1 MHKKIDGLNI
11 VLILLSLLIAV
22 KIPFK
27 LFLFSYAILGPL
39 HYLTEINWLKE
50 KKYFIKANS
59 KWIRVF
65 TIITA
70 LIMIY
75 PLYKLID
82 FGFNNSIDET
92 IKLIFGKRK
101 ILILTAFI
109 FSIGLIFFK
118 EKLHLILTLVIGFL
132 ISILL
137 YYFLPKWIF
146 LAGLFLPT
154 IIHVYIFT
162 LLFMVYGSK
171 KSNSKLGYCGSALLL
186 LIPFVIFFMKIDA
199 YSYIVSPET
208 IAIYNE
214 GNFLNLNR
222 LMIGFF
228 DDFNNGK
235 FFVLSPVG
243 IKIQIF
249 IAFAYTYHYLNWFS
263 KTSII
268 GWKENLTTQKTIYIL
283 IIWIAA
289 IGIYFYDYFTG
300 LIALYV
306 LSILHVFL
314 EFPLNII
321 TIKEIF
327 ILKKTK

>member
-50 KKYFIKANS
+50 KKYFIKSNS

-65 TIITA
+65 TIFTA
-70 LIMIY
+70 LAVLY

-92 IKLIFGKRK
+92 IRLIFGKRK

-118 EKLHLILTLVIGFL
+118 EKLHLILTLIIGFL
-132 ISILL
+132 ISISL
-137 YYFLPKWIF
+137 YYFIPKWIF
-146 LAGLFLPT
+146 FIGLFLPT
-154 IIHVYIFT
+154 IVHVYVFT
-162 LLFMVYGSK
+162 LLFMIYGSK
-171 KSNSKLGYCGSALLL
+171 KSNSKLGYYGSALLL
-186 LIPFVIFFMKIDA
+186 LIPFVIFFIEIDV

-214 GNFLNLNR
+214 SNFLSLNR
-222 LMIGFF
+222 IMTGLF
-228 DDFNNGK
+228 DGFNNGQ

-268 GWKENLTTQKTIYIL
+268 GWRKSLTTKKAIYIL
-283 IIWIAA
+283 VIWMAA
-289 IGIYFYDYFTG
+289 IGIYFYDYYTG
-300 LIALYV
+300 LLALYV